1 MENRDRDEMSQ
12 RSNSTQAGDINRGV
26 SQNQSKSDSSAD
38 FGQNIG
44 RSENKMNEP
53 SSRQSGS
60 VGDRGMESG
69 SKSSGSSGLGS
80 SGISS
85 GSKDLDRSSD
95 LGSKS
100 GKWDDS
106 GESRH

>member
-1 MENRDRDEMSQ
+1 MENRERDKMGQ
-12 RSNSTQAGDINRGV
+12 GGKPMQDK
-26 SQNQSKSDSSAD
+26 SKKDSSVD

-44 RSENKMNEP
+44 RSEDRLNEP

-60 VGDRGMESG
+60 VGSSGMESG
-69 SKSSGSSGLGS
+69 SKSSGSSDLGS

-85 GSKDLDRSSD
+85 DRKSSSD

-100 GKWDDS
+100 STWSDS
-106 GESRH
+106 DKSSQGSRH